1 LDSCQNIYLKGYSYL
16 QEKDLIMKQHIFR
29 QHGRHIKT
37 VFPAV
42 LALSLNHIPATSLAD
57 SEPAA
62 TDISPIKA
70 LLSDEFRTEL
80 DFLIGKETWRDFT
93 ELQENIVL
101 ENMGTIK
108 AYLDAEVVN
117 FNASQQNIKLRGF
130 EWKQDRD
137 NSPEDPMKQY
147 WLFGYRIGSDEQEA
161 SRISLLAH
169 MDTVPPGEPI
179 DWDTK
184 EPFVIH
190 EIDKVYNDELTQ
202 FLVARGSIDDK
213 GPGVV
218 IFSVLRAVAK
228 MYDSEGLPEGLA
240 FEVLFDTSEE
250 TDMATPHYLNDT
262 SHSTYR
268 KPTMGIVY
276 DGSWCVRAEKGIE
289 GPTFTLPRQADP
301 VSGLWI
307 YDLDS
312 EAGPVNQIPA
322 TATAVIHAESAELA
336 QQFKDTVVSEY
347 AAYGFD
353 DPDYSRAE
361 LLEPEINDT
370 SVTLVTRGSG
380 AQHGSAPQENR
391 ANGSNPLVSLVNFL
405 AYLVYEKDNDFQPNS
420 VSRIAQ
426 FMKWG
431 WGTKV
436 FGEYHPD
443 LLLRDDWVFEWEE
456 GPNNGNGTTWSLT
469 KLVTSENSIT
479 LDIDVRYAIGHHS
492 TGYTGREGLLEGKSH
507 FGEIIPQ
514 LVNRFHEENPGEAI
528 TMTTAFRF
536 APDIR
541 AISNPNYIKIN
552 NAYKEIIGDDCP
564 RLAIG
569 GGTDAKGNNEL
580 IAAGALFTEN
590 LGPPINYHG
599 IDEGAPLTDLEKGSK
614 ILYQLM
620 LNEINEVKA
629 KTLKCKK
636 NKAKKIQ
643 KK

>member
-1 LDSCQNIYLKGYSYL
+1 
-16 QEKDLIMKQHIFR
+16 MKQHIFR
-29 QHGRHIKT
+29 QHGRRIKT

-57 SEPAA
+57 PEPAT
-62 TDISPIKA
+62 TDLSPSPA
-70 LLSDEFRTEL
+70 LIYDQFRTEL
-80 DFLIGKETWRDFT
+80 DFLIGKETWRDPT
-93 ELQENIVL
+93 ESGREGIVIK
-101 ENMGTIK
+101 NMGAIK
-108 AYLDAEVVN
+108 DFLDARVEK
-117 FNASQQNIKLRGF
+117 FNASQQKIKLHGF

-137 NSPEDPMKQY
+137 TSDPMNEY
-147 WLFGYRIGSDEQEA
+147 WLFGYRIGSDKPDA
-161 SRISLLAH
+161 TRISLLTH
-169 MDTVPPGEPI
+169 MDTVAPGEPT
-179 DWDTK
+179 DWETK
-184 EPFVIH
+184 EPFVVH
-190 EIDKVYNDELTQ
+190 EIDKEYNDEPTTK

-218 IFSVLRAVAK
+218 VLSVLRAVAK
-228 MYDSEGLPEGLA
+228 RYDNEGFPEGLA

-262 SHSTYR
+262 SDKEYR

-276 DGSWCVRAEKGIE
+276 DASWCVRAEKGIE
-289 GPTFTLPRQADP
+289 GPAFTLPRQADP

-307 YDLDS
+307 YTLDS
-312 EAGPVNQIPA
+312 EAGPSNQIPA
-322 TATAVIHAESAELA
+322 TATAVIRAKSAKLA
-336 QQFKDTVVSEY
+336 RLFKATVMKKY
-347 AAYGFD
+347 MKYKFD
-353 DPDYSRAE
+353 DPNYRRAA
-361 LLEPEINDT
+361 LEQVNISGT

-405 AYLVYEKDNDFQPNS
+405 AYLVYEEKHYLKFEPNS
-420 VSRIAQ
+420 VSRMAQ

-443 LLLRDDWVFEWEE
+443 LLQRDDWVFEGAE
-456 GPNNGNGTTWSLT
+456 GDEGNGTTWALT

-479 LDIDVRYAIGHHS
+479 LDIDVRYAIGHHK
-492 TGYTGREGLLEGKSH
+492 TGYTGSEGLLEGQSY

-514 LVNRFHEENPGEAI
+514 LVNRFHEKNPGEAI
-528 TMTTAFRF
+528 TMTTAFRY

-541 AISNPNYIKIN
+541 AISNPNYIKLN
-552 NAYKEIIGDDCP
+552 NAYKDIIGSDCP

-580 IAAGALFTEN
+580 IAAGALFTDN

-599 IDEGAPLTDLEKGSK
+599 IDEGAPFTDLEKGFS

-620 LNEINEVKA
+620 VNEINEVKA
-629 KTLKCKK
+629 KSIKMPK
-636 NKAKKIQ
+636 
-643 KK
+643 